1 MWLRPRL
8 DDILMKRLS
17 RPVTFRVFADE
28 YEKFADACAR
38 SGARSMSDF
47 ARKAV
52 LQQVQFLDS
61 NDSTLTGDLITLSRE
76 LRRLDQALEDTRR
89 RIREVL
95 GVAAG

>member
-1 MWLRPRL
+1 
-8 DDILMKRLS
+8 
-17 RPVTFRVFADE
+17 
-28 YEKFADACAR
+28 
-38 SGARSMSDF
+38 MSDF

-61 NDSTLTGDLITLSRE
+61 KDSTLTGDLITLSRE